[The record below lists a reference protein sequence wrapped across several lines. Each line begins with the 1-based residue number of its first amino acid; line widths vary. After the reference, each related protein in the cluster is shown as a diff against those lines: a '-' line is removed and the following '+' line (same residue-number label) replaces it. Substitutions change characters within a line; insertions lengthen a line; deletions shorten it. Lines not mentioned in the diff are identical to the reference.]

1 MESRYKQDLDKANR
15 DLEKAHGHVEAKTEE
30 IAAVRVELDDLQR
43 AIDSTK
49 LQNTDLISQLSSK
62 KLH

>member
-49 LQNTDLISQLSSK
+49 L
-62 KLH
+62 